1 MKSPLPPPISQT
13 TGEPS
18 WRWRRIVILT
28 TVAFCM
34 MMIAWMVDRA
44 DTQLNM
50 VIASGLLWLAGV
62 LILGYAGLATVQD
75 VSAIITTRTGR
86 PYADPVAPPTPVDP
100 PPADQTIVVQK
111 GVVAQTADPYAALK
125 GIVE

>member
-34 MMIAWMVDRA
+34 MMIAWMVDRD

-86 PYADPVAPPTPVDP
+86 PYADPAPPPTPVDH
-100 PPADQTIVVQK
+100 PPAEPVIVVQK
-111 GVVAQTADPYAALK
+111 GGVVQADPNAALK

>member
-1 MKSPLPPPISQT
+1 
-13 TGEPS
+13 
-18 WRWRRIVILT
+18 
-28 TVAFCM
+28 
-34 MMIAWMVDRA
+34 MIAWMVDRA

-100 PPADQTIVVQK
+100 PPPTIVVQK
-111 GVVAQTADPYAALK
+111 GGVVEKIDQAADPYAALK